1 MGLLLWIA
9 PFIAVLIFALF
20 KERHLLHATSIVVS
34 AFMLCSGII
43 LTKGVIQSGTVVYTA
58 LGGLFYLDSISV
70 LILDIVLVI
79 GFLTAVYSIGYINE
93 EARHG
98 KLDIGRIRLYYV
110 LMYAFMFTMVLAL
123 TVKNMG
129 IMWIAIEAT
138 TLASAFLVGF
148 YNDKKA
154 IEAAWKY
161 IIICSVGIAVALLG
175 IIFLHLSS
183 VGIINGSSLLD
194 WTALYQN
201 AQGLKSPVL
210 RLAFIFILIGFGT
223 KAGLAPMHTWL
234 PDAHSQAPSP
244 ISALLSGVLLNS
256 ALYTIIRT
264 VSIVNKNLGNSLFTG
279 RLLIG
284 AGLLSILT
292 AAIFIMTQKDYK
304 RLLAYSSIEHMG
316 IITFGIGI
324 FTPLSVFAAL
334 FHMINHSFTKS
345 MLFLSSGSILQK
357 YGTRDIFK
365 VRNLLKILPV
375 SGTVFLLGLFAIA
388 GTPPFSVFSSEL
400 NVLASV
406 FEQKSFILGGVV
418 VLLLAFIFAGIAV
431 TLFGMF
437 FGKQGQADLK
447 PGEVNISGTAV
458 TILLLAIISVTGL
471 YMPVEIKDLITNAQ
485 RIITGG

>member
-9 PFIAVLIFALF
+9 PLIAVLIFSLI
-20 KERHLLHATSIVVS
+20 KEKHILHAASIIAS
-34 AFMLCSGII
+34 AFMLFSGIM
-43 LTKGVIQSGTVVYTA
+43 LTKSVIQSGTVGYDG
-58 LGGLFYLDSISV
+58 LGGLFYLDSISI

-79 GFLTAVYSIGYINE
+79 GFLTAVYSIGYLDE
-93 EARHG
+93 ESRHG
-98 KLDIGRIRLYYV
+98 KIDVGRIRLYYI

-161 IIICSVGIAVALLG
+161 VIICSVGIAVALLG

-183 VGIINGSSLLD
+183 VGVIDNSSLLD
-194 WTALYQN
+194 WTSLYN
-201 AQGLKSPVL
+201 RAQELKSPVL

-264 VSIVNKNLGNSLFTG
+264 VSIVNKNLGSSLFTG

-284 AGLLSILT
+284 AGLLSIAT
-292 AAIFIMTQKDYK
+292 AAVFILTQKDYK

-316 IITFGIGI
+316 IITLGIGI
-324 FTPLSVFAAL
+324 FTPVSVFAAL

-345 MLFLSSGSILQK
+345 MLFLSSGNILQK
-357 YGTRDIFK
+357 YGTREISK

-375 SGTVFLLGLFAIA
+375 SGVVFLLGLFAIA

-400 NVLASV
+400 NVLVSV
-406 FEQKSFILGGVV
+406 FEKKSFVLGGVII
-418 VLLLAFIFAGIAV
+418 LLLAFVFAGIAV
-431 TLFGMF
+431 TLFKMF
-437 FGKQGQADLK
+437 YGKQGQADLEPGEMNK
-447 PGEVNISGTAV
+447 PGAAV
-458 TILLLAIISVTGL
+458 IILLLMLICVTGL
-471 YMPVEIKDLITNAQ
+471 YMPEELKTLITNAQ